1 MFDYFIARSRRLRC
15 CNAGWSPHH
24 KRHTS
29 GKMHRAASCRTRHN
43 VQVQPPEVEKSRCS
57 DWPRRRRKRPT
68 LELSVWIQL
77 GVASDRLDAR
87 TGTSAR
93 KQRMSASVGHAHV
106 HQRAKPACV
115 RSRGWIPDHEHRCR
129 SLTADPG
136 AVLVDRKH
144 ARLRRPI
151 VREALEA
158 LEPREKPVAAEGL
171 HGDHLVLRGLFF
183 R

>member
-1 MFDYFIARSRRLRC
+1 MR
-15 CNAGWSPHH
+15 AGAHI
-24 KRHTS
+24 TS
-29 GKMHRAASCRTRHN
+29 LKMHLAAPCAAHATRGTAK
-43 VQVQPPEVEKSRCS
+43 VQPPEVEKSRCS
-57 DWPRRRRKRPT
+57 DWPRRQLRRSS
-68 LELSVWIQL
+68 LELRVWIQL
-77 GVASDRLDAR
+77 AAASDRPDAR

-115 RSRGWIPDHEHRCR
+115 RSRGWIPHHEHRCR

-136 AVLVDRKH
+136 AVLVNRKD

-171 HGDHLVLRGLFF
+171 HGDDLVLRGRFL
-183 R
+183 RLQHRRRTLELN

>member
-1 MFDYFIARSRRLRC
+1 MDRRGATRAGARVTDDSVPHQPRASGRRSQGEAIR
-15 CNAGWSPHH
+15 
-24 KRHTS
+24 
-29 GKMHRAASCRTRHN
+29 
-43 VQVQPPEVEKSRCS
+43 EVKKSRCS
-57 DWPRRRRKRPT
+57 DLPRRRLKRSA

-77 GVASDRLDAR
+77 DVASDRLDAR
-87 TGTSAR
+87 TCMSAR
-93 KQRMSASVGHAHV
+93 KASLSVSTGHAHA

-151 VREALEA
+151 VREALEVI
-158 LEPREKPVAAEGL
+158 EPREKPVAAEGL
-171 HGDHLVLRGLFF
+171 HGDVRRRRGQLF